1 MGTLK
6 MILTDYQ
13 NELVA
18 QAVRV
23 IHSHR
28 MVYLA
33 METRTGKTPV
43 SIMAAYEIAREIGN
57 ASVLFATKKGIIKSI
72 ENTFAELVEN
82 NPQLA
87 WMNLEV
93 VSFDSLHKVTYQPRR
108 VIIVDEA
115 HSFGAYPK
123 PSKRAI
129 MLAALSRDCI
139 IIYLSATPTPESYS
153 QIYHQLWA
161 ARSGSGLI
169 HGYKNFYQWS
179 KDYVKVAKRRIAA
192 GREINDYSNANKD
205 KILPYLKDLTVSI
218 TQKDAGFLHHEVQ
231 EHIYWIDMPEN
242 IRMAIKVIKKDRIAT
257 LNEKTIIAPTAVS
270 VMSKIHQLCSG
281 TVIPEDEN
289 GTGMQVSNHK
299 LEKLRFIL
307 ALYPK
312 IAIYYKYIAEREALI
327 ARYGDRITESPQE
340 FEASQ
345 DKIFIGQF
353 LSKREGI
360 NLYTADAIVMYNI
373 DYAYVSYIQ
382 TKNRIMN
389 MNREKIPVLIWLFTK
404 GGIENSIYEVVK
416 GKKNYTESYFKRTE
430 RIR

>member
-1 MGTLK
+1 

-13 NELVA
+13 NELVS

-43 SIMAAYEIAREIGN
+43 SILTAYEIAKEIGN
-57 ASVLFATKKGIIKSI
+57 PSVLFATKKGIIKSI
-72 ENTFAELVEN
+72 ETTFAELAGD
-82 NPQLA
+82 NPELDEIT
-87 WMNLEV
+87 LEV
-93 VSFDSLHKVTYQPRR
+93 VSFDSLHKVAYQPRR

-123 PSKRAI
+123 PSLRAV

-161 ARSGSGLI
+161 ASSGSGLI
-169 HGYKNFYQWS
+169 HGYKNFYQWA
-179 KDYVKVAKRRIAA
+179 KDYVKITKRRIAA
-192 GREINDYSNANKD
+192 GREINDYSNANKE
-205 KILPYLKDLTVSI
+205 KILPYLKELTVSI
-218 TQKDAGFLHHEVQ
+218 TQKDAGFPHHEVQ
-231 EHIYWIDMPEN
+231 EHTYWIEMPEN
-242 IRMAIKVIKKDRIAT
+242 IRIAIKSIKKDRIAT
-257 LNEKTIIAPTAVS
+257 LNEKTVLAPTAVS

-281 TVIPEDEN
+281 TVIPEGDN
-289 GTGMQVSNHK
+289 GIGMQVSDHK
-299 LEKLRFIL
+299 LDKLRFVL
-307 ALYPK
+307 ALYRK
-312 IAIYYKYIAEREALI
+312 VAVYYKYIAEREALI
-327 ARYGDRITESPQE
+327 ARYGDRTTESPQE

-404 GGIENSIYEVVK
+404 GGIEQSIYEVVK